1 MWLEPQPSA
10 IIGGAAIAERS
21 TTLVKAID
29 ELVRK
34 PSPIGAMVQSQAR
47 PSTTVPPGIMVNGG
61 VWASING
68 TLIWALNAIGPW
80 ACDRPT
86 DSRRS
91 GNYYSVHSGRMKRYL
106 TASSA
111 RLVSGNALATSILF
125 GSILNCGIIANP

>member
-10 IIGGAAIAERS
+10 IIGGAAIAEPS
-21 TTLVKAID
+21 TTLFKAID

-34 PSPIGAMVQSQAR
+34 PSPIGAMVQSQAS

-80 ACDRPT
+80 TCDRPT

-91 GNYYSVHSGRMKRYL
+91 GS
-106 TASSA
+106 
-111 RLVSGNALATSILF
+111 
-125 GSILNCGIIANP
+125 